1 MGQVSKAMDK
11 AMKSMDLE
19 KLSLEMDKF
28 ETQFQNMDVH
38 TSVSARKV
46 CTVYRLQISV
56 QLITVARSNK
66 VLEDTMGAATTLTT
80 PQNQVDD
87 LIQQI
92 AEENGLEVIDKLN
105 ELPAGA
111 TSLGGESSRSQE
123 KEDQLSKR

>member
-1 MGQVSKAMDK
+1 
-11 AMKSMDLE
+11 
-19 KLSLEMDKF
+19 
-28 ETQFQNMDVH
+28 
-38 TSVSARKV
+38 
-46 CTVYRLQISV
+46 
-56 QLITVARSNK
+56 
-66 VLEDTMGAATTLTT
+66 MGAATTLTT

-92 AEENGLEVIDKLN
+92 AEQNGLEVMDKLN

>member
-1 MGQVSKAMDK
+1 MGQVSKAMEK

-38 TSVSARKV
+38 TSVSAR
-46 CTVYRLQISV
+46 RLCAFYQLFAPV
-56 QLITVARSNK
+56 QLIIFIRENK

-87 LIQQI
+87 LIQQV
-92 AEENGLEVIDKLN
+92 AEENGLEVMDKLN